1 MKEGFCQA
9 FVFKLIELFAPL
21 LSSVQ
26 KAVSSFGAENTI
38 ETFFHLK
45 ETFILE
51 GCGELKNAGGL
62 GLGGGGRGRG
72 GVVWKQRL
80 QRANIPGVP

>member
-38 ETFFHLK
+38 ETFFS
-45 ETFILE
+45 FE
-51 GCGELKNAGGL
+51 GNVYPRRVWRIEECCWAWFGRWRGWGGL
-62 GLGGGGRGRG
+62 EAEAAEG
-72 GVVWKQRL
+72 
-80 QRANIPGVP
+80 